1 MQQRLKKRWKLYYAS
16 MTTTSNM
23 HEIFDRFHSNEI
35 LQKKEAI
42 HELKIRVDE
51 EINQHPL
58 SLQENEITEL
68 LLFLIPLLKED
79 LFRSDV
85 LIIFTSL
92 PLSLF
97 SDHII
102 DLCLQSNLLQQFHTI
117 LEHSDDEIERQYNIY
132 HFLFKFI
139 QLNNNLIQEIINENF
154 LRLFSERLS
163 NFLNKEHSD
172 ETLLILFLPS
182 IEQEILNIIGVI
194 GSEGAYYHLFAL
206 VNQGLYSL
214 LVQLLLHPRCDQE
227 NALKIVKVLKQMVAI
242 AVRSQQQDHGMFL
255 TMLTNLGILGTLH
268 TLRSKSFDNAEL
280 LEMIQETLD
289 ISSFGASVNMKS
301 LYSRK

>member
-1 MQQRLKKRWKLYYAS
+1 M
-16 MTTTSNM
+16 
-23 HEIFDRFHSNEI
+23 II
-35 LQKKEAI
+35 L
-42 HELKIRVDE
+42 
-51 EINQHPL
+51 
-58 SLQENEITEL
+58 
-68 LLFLIPLLKED
+68 
-79 LFRSDV
+79 
-85 LIIFTSL
+85 TSL
-92 PLSLF
+92 PSHLF

-102 DLCLQSNLLQQFHTI
+102 DICLRSNLLQQFHTI
-117 LEHSDDEIERQYNIY
+117 LEEQSDDEEHDIQLNIY
-132 HFLFKFI
+132 HFLLKFI
-139 QLNNNLIQEIINENF
+139 QLNNNVIQEIINENF

-172 ETLLILFLPS
+172 SDETLSLLFIPPL
-182 IEQEILNIIGVI
+182 EQEILKIIYVI

-227 NALKIVKVLKQMVAI
+227 NALKIVKVLRQMVAI
-242 AVRSQQQDHGMFL
+242 AVRSQQQDQGMFL

>member
-1 MQQRLKKRWKLYYAS
+1 M
-16 MTTTSNM
+16 
-23 HEIFDRFHSNEI
+23 
-35 LQKKEAI
+35 
-42 HELKIRVDE
+42 
-51 EINQHPL
+51 
-58 SLQENEITEL
+58 
-68 LLFLIPLLKED
+68 
-79 LFRSDV
+79 
-85 LIIFTSL
+85 IIFTSL
-92 PLSLF
+92 PSHLF

-102 DLCLQSNLLQQFHTI
+102 DICLRSNLLQQFHTI
-117 LEHSDDEIERQYNIY
+117 LEEQSDDEEHDIQFNIY
-132 HFLFKFI
+132 HFLLKFI
-139 QLNNNLIQEIINENF
+139 QLNNNVIQEIINENF

-172 ETLLILFLPS
+172 STILLFLPS

-214 LVQLLLHPRCDQE
+214 LVQLLLHPRCDEE
-227 NALKIVKVLKQMVAI
+227 NALKIVKVLRQMVAI
-242 AVRSQQQDHGMFL
+242 AVRSQQQDQGMFL

-268 TLRSKSFDNAEL
+268 ILRSKSFDNAEL

-289 ISSFGASVNMKS
+289 ISSFAASINMKS